1 MLNKLFLMISSILIL
16 TISLYCVQEQSS
28 FPAENGFDRSKSDPK
43 ALQVVDEMWES
54 LGGKDNWQ
62 KIRFL
67 SYHWIVEVNGEIR
80 SDYRHDWDRYTNDY
94 RVEGTSRDGQ
104 HFVAIFNTQTKA
116 GDVFV
121 DGTRVIEDSTKSK
134 WIERA
139 YGRYINDSY
148 WLIMP
153 YKLNDPGVV
162 LNYEGEKEVDSQ
174 VYDVVRV
181 TFEGVG
187 LTPEDTYW
195 AYIGKTDRLMHKWE
209 YLLQDQEAGTEPSG
223 SWWKEWQTFGNIK
236 LAMSKEFEG
245 RPVRIYFE
253 DLIASAKADRE
264 IFQLTS
270 KTF

>member
-1 MLNKLFLMISSILIL
+1 M
-16 TISLYCVQEQSS
+16 
-28 FPAENGFDRSKSDPK
+28 AEN
-43 ALQVVDEMWES
+43 QV
-54 LGGKDNWQ
+54 
-62 KIRFL
+62 L
-67 SYHWIVEVNGEIR
+67 SYHWIVEVNGEVR

-121 DGTRVIEDSTKSK
+121 DGTKVIEDSTKAK

-153 YKLNDPGVV
+153 YQLNDPGVI
-162 LNYEGEKEVDSQ
+162 LNYEVEKEIEGQ
-174 VYDVVRV
+174 LYDVIKV

-195 AYIGKTDRLMHKWE
+195 AYIGKSDRLMHKWE
-209 YLLQDQEAGTEPSG
+209 YILQGHKPDAEPSG
-223 SWWKEWQTFGNIK
+223 SWWREWQTFGNIK
-236 LAMSKEFEG
+236 LAINKEFEG

-253 DLIASAKADRE
+253 NLIASTEADKE